1 MIPSPSEVLS
11 PTERQDIN
19 RLHSK
24 FTPEEDN
31 RLRALVQEIGM
42 SNWTAIAE
50 QMPGRNVRQ
59 CKERWINYLSPSLNT
74 SPWTPDEDALLIAK
88 QNELGSKWVQIAR
101 FFDNRTD
108 AMCKNR
114 FNVLRRR
121 ERKRNTK
128 MLRDLA
134 LMQFQRM
141 RKLPQAFVY
150 QMCQMPAP
158 IVAPPEPEVV
168 AEPAPVFDLDSD
180 DGFADFSPFGSDL
193 WNETF
198 DSDATLFEML

>member
-1 MIPSPSEVLS
+1 MYNNDVRKIMLQLMPDCADELSTFVYDFMLEASYISEAFLSAEAMAKSFTSVRNDYATEYYVEFSLFPS
-11 PTERQDIN
+11 T
-19 RLHSK
+19 K
-24 FTPEEDN
+24 
-31 RLRALVQEIGM
+31 LRM
-42 SNWTAIAE
+42 SNKL
-50 QMPGRNVRQ
+50 R
-59 CKERWINYLSPSLNT
+59 K
-74 SPWTPDEDALLIAK
+74 ALL
-88 QNELGSKWVQIAR
+88 
-101 FFDNRTD
+101 
-108 AMCKNR
+108 
-114 FNVLRRR
+114 
-121 ERKRNTK
+121 K

-158 IVAPPEPEVV
+158 IVAPPEPAVV

-180 DGFADFSPFGSDL
+180 DGFADFSPFGADL